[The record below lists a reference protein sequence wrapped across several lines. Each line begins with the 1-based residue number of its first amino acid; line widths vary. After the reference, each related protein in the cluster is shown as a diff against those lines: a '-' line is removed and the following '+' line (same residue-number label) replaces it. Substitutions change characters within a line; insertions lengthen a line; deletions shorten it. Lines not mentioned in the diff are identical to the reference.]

1 MTTKRSHSPAGVR
14 QDEAQRCRQT
24 MQRLLGSLAVHL
36 PAEHPSFRSAFL
48 LEYQRAAKAHTF
60 RQRKGAS

>member
-1 MTTKRSHSPAGVR
+1 MATTRQHSQASTR
-14 QDEAQRCRQT
+14 QEEARKCRQT

-48 LEYQRAAKAHTF
+48 LEYQRAAKANTP